1 MLLALLSF
9 PVFMAVWAMKNNAST
24 AYETC
29 VTAAFKPLKVILPIR
44 VDSLEFS
51 LSTELLAYRTS

>member
-1 MLLALLSF
+1 MLLALLGF

-24 AYETC
+24 ADETY
-29 VTAAFKPLKVILPIR
+29 VIAAFKSLKVILPIM

-51 LSTELLAYRTS
+51 LSTELLSL